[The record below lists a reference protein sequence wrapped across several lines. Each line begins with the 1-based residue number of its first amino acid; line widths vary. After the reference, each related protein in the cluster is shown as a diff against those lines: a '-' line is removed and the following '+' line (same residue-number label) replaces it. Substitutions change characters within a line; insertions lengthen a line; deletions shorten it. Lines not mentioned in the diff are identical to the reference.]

1 MTESK
6 IIICGHGSGKPRTA
20 NLKSYNQ
27 SRYDS
32 FAPNGKRK
40 GLVCI
45 RRFKEMTDGGRK
57 KFTAKYSE
65 ILGRNYYSQPLRQY
79 VYRPYGN
86 NYYSDCSSSLCATLQ
101 EIGYSVGLLN
111 TAGIY
116 NSALFETIPAE
127 IKEGHITNP
136 DCLKVGDFLLYRG
149 ENPERPE
156 QIGHV
161 EGVYSIPAEMPVYP
175 IEATLTVTADSLN
188 IRAGAGTSYP
198 IVGAFA
204 KNTLVQVD
212 AKSGDWFRCSRGWI
226 SRKYVKGWIKEPQT
240 DPRLNYWYIEN
251 GSYPMSIV
259 RDINGCDFAFDKN
272 GWMIEKERITGAG
285 VVLY

>member
-40 GLVCI
+40 GLVCV

-161 EGVYSIPAEMPVYP
+161 EGIYSMPSKMPVYSI
-175 IEATLTVTADSLN
+175 EATFTVTADALN
-188 IRAGAGTSYP
+188 IRSGPGTSYNV
-198 IVGAFA
+198 VGVLT
-204 KNTLVQVD
+204 KGTLVESD
-212 AKSGDWFRCSRGWI
+212 AKSGDWFRIGSGWI
-226 SRKYVKGWIKEPQT
+226 SRNYVCGWIKEPQT
-240 DPRLNYWYIEN
+240 DPRLNYWYIDN
-251 GSYPMSIV
+251 GKYPINCIKT
-259 RDINGCDFAFDKN
+259 INGCDFAFDKN
-272 GWMIEKERITGAG
+272 GWMIEKSRISGAG
-285 VVLY
+285 VILY